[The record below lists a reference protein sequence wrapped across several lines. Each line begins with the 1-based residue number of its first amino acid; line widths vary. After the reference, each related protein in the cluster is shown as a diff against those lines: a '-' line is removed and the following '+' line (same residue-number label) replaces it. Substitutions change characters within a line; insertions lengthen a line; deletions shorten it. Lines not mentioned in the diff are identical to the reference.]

1 MPMDKYLNLS
11 GGSIFQLIQQLLM
24 LYLQV
29 IDRIVAHKDILSEQD
44 YVILVL
50 YTFVFAIVLLILCWF
65 FLILVRLA
73 AKGIAGVFS
82 YVTESLHDNQS
93 IPYIAS
99 LVLVRSVPWYFLL
112 LLLILVFCGIA
123 ALLSS
128 SPAWTE
134 SFKYILGA
142 TVGSLI
148 GVVKK
153 KEESDFEEKIFQSIS
168 LSDSSKARDIGNSSK
183 QSADAFSEQSNA
195 ADTKGCTAD

>member
-1 MPMDKYLNLS
+1 MDKYLDLS
-11 GGSIFQLIQQLLM
+11 GGSIFQVIQQLLT
-24 LYLQV
+24 LYIQI
-29 IDRIVAHKDILSEQD
+29 IDRIMSNKDTLSQQD
-44 YVILVL
+44 YIVLIL
-50 YTFVFAIVLLILCWF
+50 YTCVFAVVLLILCWVF
-65 FLILVRLA
+65 VFLMRLA
-73 AKGIAGVFS
+73 AKGVSAIFVFI
-82 YVTESLHDNQS
+82 TDSLHDNQS

-128 SPAWTE
+128 SQAWTE

-153 KEESDFEEKIFQSIS
+153 KEDSEFEEKVFQSIG
-168 LSDSSKARDIGNSSK
+168 LPDASKVKDTANASK
-183 QSADAFSEQSNA
+183 HSMPATLESG
-195 ADTKGCTAD
+195 KGKE